1 VVATPSKEERT
12 KGVVPNKGDQKNY
25 LSNKIFKIRKE
36 MKTMKK
42 KIITLCLVIAM
53 LSVAVIGGTL
63 AYFTDEEQA
72 RNEFTIGNVEIDLW
86 EVVGQVDGADTPNTK
101 LPVTTLGQGNDGD
114 TVQEYAPIMPGDEM
128 KKTITVENTGSED
141 AYIAISIK
149 HELYRTFNSNIDTYY
164 EGLMTDEK
172 GNPVAEKIAAV
183 NKTLGT
189 SYTTVEETMQYITDA
204 IWSGNGWNLWY
215 DKHSADTE
223 GGQTEPYG
231 TRYYP
236 TIARAG
242 QDGTWNHAKDFEVDA
257 EGNKIPTLVAVDYV
271 VDQNTVAYPNSP
283 ERSGYA
289 KNMLDT
295 IDAYESL
302 EDNNRM
308 WVYYYY
314 VPAGQE
320 VTLDLSFSC
329 PTWIDNSSIN
339 AFGQMIL
346 DIQAAAIQTSGFDTA
361 EEAFQVVADQLGF
374 ATNG

>member
-1 VVATPSKEERT
+1 MAGLREIHGNCDVVATSSKEERT
-12 KGVVPNKGDQKNY
+12 KGVDRNKSDQKNC

-101 LPVTTLGQGNDGD
+101 LPETTLGQGDDGD

-128 KKTITVENTGSED
+128 KKVITVKNEGTEP

-149 HELYRTFNSNIDTYY
+149 HELYRTFNTYIDTYY
-164 EGLMTDEK
+164 EGKSLTELEALTGKDFENMND
-172 GNPVAEKIAAV
+172 A
-183 NKTLGT
+183 
-189 SYTTVEETMQYITDA
+189 MQYITDS
-204 IWSGNGWNLWY
+204 IWSGADWNLWY
-215 DKHSADTE
+215 NKKGYAPNE
-223 GGQTEPYG
+223 QEVFG

-236 TIARAG
+236 DVARDQ
-242 QDGTWNHAKDFEVDA
+242 QDGQKSYVGATGTAL
-257 EGNKIPTLVAVDYV
+257 IAVDYV
-271 VDQNTVAYPNSP
+271 VDQDEAKYGHLATFQD
-283 ERSGYA
+283 RSGYA
-289 KNMLDT
+289 LNMLDT
-295 IDAYESL
+295 IDAYETV

-308 WVYYYY
+308 WVYYYF

-329 PTWIDNSSIN
+329 PTWIDNHSIN

-361 EEAFQVVADQLGF
+361 EEAFQVVADQIGF